1 MKRLIRLM
9 IVGAMV
15 VSCAG
20 LPELHTAAAPET
32 WQANPACRGN
42 YPLGQWQLVHT
53 IEEVA
58 ESMFGMVKEYDGKK
72 NLKAGDL
79 TKAMIAK
86 HGEECTKDD
95 CKAAIRILIDSGRC
109 VYSYFGGSY
118 ITLPH
123 KEGAAPE

>member
-1 MKRLIRLM
+1 MSVTVEVLAEDM
-9 IVGAMV
+9 
-15 VSCAG
+15 
-20 LPELHTAAAPET
+20 
-32 WQANPACRGN
+32 
-42 YPLGQWQLVHT
+42 YQLV
-53 IEEVA
+53 A
-58 ESMFGMVKEYDGKK
+58 ETQGKK

-86 HGEECTKDD
+86 HGEGNCSKDD
-95 CKAAIRILIDSGRC
+95 CKLAIRLLMESERC

>member
-1 MKRLIRLM
+1 MGVTVEALADDM
-9 IVGAMV
+9 YQM
-15 VSCAG
+15 
-20 LPELHTAAAPET
+20 
-32 WQANPACRGN
+32 
-42 YPLGQWQLVHT
+42 
-53 IEEVA
+53 VA
-58 ESMFGMVKEYDGKK
+58 ETQGKK

-86 HGEECTKDD
+86 HGEGNCTKDD
-95 CKAAIRILIDSGRC
+95 CKLAIRQLMESSRC

>member
-1 MKRLIRLM
+1 MGVSIEVLAEEMYK
-9 IVGAMV
+9 MV
-15 VSCAG
+15 VEC
-20 LPELHTAAAPET
+20 L
-32 WQANPACRGN
+32 
-42 YPLGQWQLVHT
+42 
-53 IEEVA
+53 
-58 ESMFGMVKEYDGKK
+58 GKK

-86 HGEECTKDD
+86 FGEENCTKDD
-95 CKAAIRILIDSGRC
+95 CKLAIRNLIDSGRC

>member
-1 MKRLIRLM
+1 MPVTVEALADDM
-9 IVGAMV
+9 FQM
-15 VSCAG
+15 
-20 LPELHTAAAPET
+20 
-32 WQANPACRGN
+32 
-42 YPLGQWQLVHT
+42 
-53 IEEVA
+53 VA
-58 ESMFGMVKEYDGKK
+58 ETQGKK

-86 HGEECTKDD
+86 YGDAACSKDD
-95 CKAAIRILIDSGRC
+95 CKAAIRLLMESGRC